1 MEGRLNILTIRPLE
15 SRDVEAILEIQAGCP
30 EIAQWTAWDYDRVAR
45 GEMAGWVA
53 TENSNAGP
61 EVAEKVAAGLAGGV
75 AAGVDGEAAA
85 EFADEVAGFL
95 VARRL
100 SSELEI
106 LNFAVESEWRRCG
119 IGAKLLGAALQ
130 WAQTFEATQAILEV
144 RASNLGALRFYA
156 SHKFEVAG
164 RRPRYY
170 TAPVE
175 DALLLTATLT

>member
-1 MEGRLNILTIRPLE
+1 
-15 SRDVEAILEIQAGCP
+15 VEAIVEIQAACP

-45 GEMAGWVA
+45 GEMTGWVA
-53 TENSNAGP
+53 TENSAVRVESAA
-61 EVAEKVAAGLAGGV
+61 EVAGDATT
-75 AAGVDGEAAA
+75 
-85 EFADEVAGFL
+85 EVAGFL

-130 WAQTFEATQAILEV
+130 WAQTFQATQAILEV
-144 RASNLGALRFYA
+144 RASNLAALRFYA
-156 SHKFEVAG
+156 NHKFEVVG

-175 DALLLTATLT
+175 DALLLTAPLG

>member
-1 MEGRLNILTIRPLE
+1 
-15 SRDVEAILEIQAGCP
+15 VEAILAIQAACP
-30 EIAQWTAWDYDRVAR
+30 EIAQWTAWDYDRAAR

-53 TENSNAGP
+53 TENSNVGAEGAAVVAG
-61 EVAEKVAAGLAGGV
+61 
-75 AAGVDGEAAA
+75 AAA
-85 EFADEVAGFL
+85 TEFAGEVAGFL

-119 IGAKLLGAALQ
+119 IGAALLEEALQ
-130 WAQTFEATQAILEV
+130 WAETFQATQAILEV
-144 RASNLGALRFYA
+144 RPSNLAALRFYER
-156 SHKFEVAG
+156 HKFEVVG

-175 DALLLTATLT
+175 DALLLTATLG

>member
-1 MEGRLNILTIRPLE
+1 LTIRPLE
-15 SRDVEAILEIQAGCP
+15 SRDVEAILAIQTACP

-53 TENSNAGP
+53 TENSHI
-61 EVAEKVAAGLAGGV
+61 GV
-75 AAGVDGEAAA
+75 EGAA
-85 EFADEVAGFL
+85 EIAGFL

-106 LNFAVESEWRRCG
+106 LNFAVESDWRRCG
-119 IGAKLLGAALQ
+119 IGAALLHEALN
-130 WAQTFEATQAILEV
+130 WAQTFQATQALLEV
-144 RASNLGALRFYA
+144 RASNLAALRFYA
-156 SHKFEVAG
+156 SHKFEVVG

-175 DALLLTATLT
+175 DALLLTATLTMR

>member
-1 MEGRLNILTIRPLE
+1 LTIRSLE
-15 SRDVEAILEIQAGCP
+15 SRDVESILAIQAACP

-53 TENSNAGP
+53 E
-61 EVAEKVAAGLAGGV
+61 
-75 AAGVDGEAAA
+75 EAA
-85 EFADEVAGFL
+85 EVAGFL

-100 SSELEI
+100 SSEIEI
-106 LNFAVESEWRRCG
+106 LNFAVESDSRRCG
-119 IGAKLLGAALQ
+119 IGATLLREALR
-130 WAQTFEATQAILEV
+130 WAQAFQATQAILEV
-144 RASNLGALRFYA
+144 RASNLSALRFYER
-156 SHKFEVAG
+156 HKFEVVG

>member
-1 MEGRLNILTIRPLE
+1 MEGRLTILMIRPLE
-15 SRDVEAILEIQAGCP
+15 SRDVEAILTIQAVCP

-53 TENSNAGP
+53 TENSNVG
-61 EVAEKVAAGLAGGV
+61 AE
-75 AAGVDGEAAA
+75 DAAA
-85 EFADEVAGFL
+85 VAGDAATEFAGEVAGFL

-119 IGAKLLGAALQ
+119 IGAALLGGALQ
-130 WAQTFEATQAILEV
+130 WAQTFQATQAILEV
-144 RASNLGALRFYA
+144 RASNLAALRFYER
-156 SHKFEVAG
+156 HKFEVVG

-175 DALLLTATLT
+175 DALLLTAPLG

>member
-1 MEGRLNILTIRPLE
+1 MTIRALE
-15 SRDVEAILEIQAGCP
+15 ARDVEAILAIQAACP

-53 TENSNAGP
+53 EEGS
-61 EVAEKVAAGLAGGV
+61 EVAVE
-75 AAGVDGEAAA
+75 AGVEGAV
-85 EFADEVAGFL
+85 EVAGFL
-95 VARRL
+95 VARRV

-106 LNFAVESEWRRCG
+106 LNFAVELDWRRCG
-119 IGAKLLGAALQ
+119 IGAALLSEAMQ
-130 WAQTFEATQAILEV
+130 WAQTFQATHAILEV
-144 RASNLGALRFYA
+144 RASNFAALHFYTR
-156 SHKFEVAG
+156 HKFEVVG

>member
-1 MEGRLNILTIRPLE
+1 LTIRALE
-15 SRDVEAILEIQAGCP
+15 ARDVEAILAIQSACP

-45 GEMAGWVA
+45 REMAGWVA
-53 TENSNAGP
+53 TDASSAGEVVAAELVT
-61 EVAEKVAAGLAGGV
+61 EVA
-75 AAGVDGEAAA
+75 A
-85 EFADEVAGFL
+85 EVPGEVAGFL

-106 LNFAVESEWRRCG
+106 LNFAVESNSRRCG
-119 IGAKLLGAALQ
+119 IGAALLADALK

-144 RASNLGALRFYA
+144 RASNLAALRFYA
-156 SHKFEVAG
+156 RHNFEVVG

>member
-1 MEGRLNILTIRPLE
+1 MEGRLTILTIRALD
-15 SRDVEAILEIQAGCP
+15 SRDVEAILSIQAGCP

-53 TENSNAGP
+53 E
-61 EVAEKVAAGLAGGV
+61 E
-75 AAGVDGEAAA
+75 EA
-85 EFADEVAGFL
+85 EVAGFL

-106 LNFAVESEWRRCG
+106 LNFAVDAEWRRCG
-119 IGAKLLGAALQ
+119 IGAWLLAEALQ
-130 WAQTFEATQAILEV
+130 WAQTFQATQAILEV
-144 RASNLGALRFYA
+144 RASNLSALRFYER
-156 SHKFEVAG
+156 HKFEVVG

-175 DALLLTATLT
+175 DALLLTATLA